1 MMLSQ
6 LSTAAHSA
14 SVSLVLAEGLKR
26 CGEGP
31 SGCAAILEVAPGQL
45 VAWLGPSLPEKEDG
59 LAHSR
64 DPLSRAHWDDRKQ
77 SATKH
82 VTAGE

>member
-1 MMLSQ
+1 MMLTQ
-6 LSTAAHSA
+6 LSTAAHLA
-14 SVSLVLAEGLKR
+14 SVSLVLAEGLKCR
-26 CGEGP
+26 GEGP
-31 SGCAAILEVAPGQL
+31 SGCAVILEVAAGQL
-45 VAWLGPSLPEKEDG
+45 VASLAPSFPEEEDG

-82 VTAGE
+82 VTAGK